1 MQSGPLCSGSPP
13 IRRRSTI
20 MPTLNALAQR
30 PAVHPVVRAASQ
42 DAAAASTAYHAS
54 AGQAIG
60 RVPARLPVVDAAPQ
74 SASGSNVSLSQQAL
88 EQRVSA
94 LGAQT
99 IDVAQHFLQSFASTL
114 FGDAAKGARFDF
126 DSVSL
131 SADAGVS
138 AAALHAG
145 DGSSQVDGAALNFSE
160 SSSFTGHGQLV
171 TKDGQSYSFDIEV
184 EYRASASATAV
195 TSTQP
200 TQSGQDTP
208 ATPEQA
214 LVGKQ
219 LPPVKYP
226 GSLADLFKL
235 LGRQLDASVSSKDG
249 GDADGQLSMRL
260 IRLVNSA
267 ALLAPRLRSDGS
279 PAVETGTP
287 AGSRALAQYGAGA
300 VGAAGAAATP
310 ISTATDLTA

>member
-131 SADAGVS
+131 SADASVS

-184 EYRASASATAV
+184 EYRASASASAI
-195 TSTQP
+195 TS